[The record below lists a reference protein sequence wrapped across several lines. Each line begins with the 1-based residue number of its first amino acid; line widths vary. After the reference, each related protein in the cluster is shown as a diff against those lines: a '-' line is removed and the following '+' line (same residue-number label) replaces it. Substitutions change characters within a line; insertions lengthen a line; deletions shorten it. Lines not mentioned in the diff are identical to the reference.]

1 MSRLAKS
8 FTRGQII
15 ALALAAHLI
24 MIAIGFSGLGGTPM
38 GDITL
43 YQFWNQQLQSGA
55 IYGITTDWVYP
66 FVDLIFIWLPN
77 LLTGFLDYFSAWIV
91 FSVAID
97 LLAIWALIG
106 WRGQVTESRARAA
119 LLWIAFQF
127 ALGPVGISRLDNL
140 SVAIAVIGVASLLDQ
155 RERLA
160 GAWFAVATW
169 IKVWPVALL
178 LALVSGTKKIS
189 RAVLP
194 AAVVSIG
201 LLLLGIWAGGF
212 HSLSF
217 AFAQNTRGIE
227 FEAPVATWW
236 VWASALKVPDTFI
249 YFDEQI
255 RAVQIHGAL
264 VETFASLSSIALIF
278 ALAITATLALLARK
292 QIKGDAHKAQQVF
305 AWVGLTA
312 TTDLIVFN
320 RVGSPQYIAWMFLP
334 VIFAVAAKLPNWRF
348 AAGLLALVSALS
360 WLIYP
365 IIFDQIWL
373 GNLNAVSVLTIRNL
387 LLVLLLIHANVRLTA
402 LTKTQAE

>member
-1 MSRLAKS
+1 MSALVNS

-24 MIAIGFSGLGGTPM
+24 MIAIGFSGIGTPM

-43 YQFWNQQLQSGA
+43 YQFWNQQLQTGA
-55 IYGITTDWVYP
+55 IYGVNTDWVYP
-66 FVDLIFIWLPN
+66 YVDLLFIWLPN
-77 LLTGFLDYFSAWIV
+77 LLTGFLDYFSAWLF

-97 LLAIWALIG
+97 LLAVWALLG
-106 WRGQVTESRARAA
+106 WRGQVSKPRAQAA
-119 LLWIAFQF
+119 LLWIGLQF

-140 SVAIAVIGVASLLDQ
+140 CVAVAVLGIAAMLNERQRAAGV
-155 RERLA
+155 
-160 GAWFAVATW
+160 WFALATW

-178 LALVSGTKKIS
+178 LALVSSSKKIS
-189 RAVLP
+189 KALLP
-194 AAVVSIG
+194 ASAVSIG
-201 LLLLGIWAGGF
+201 LLIVGIWAGGL

-217 AFAQNTRGIE
+217 ALAQNTRGIE
-227 FEAPVATWW
+227 FEAPLATWW
-236 VWASALKVPDTFI
+236 VWASALKVPNTFI

-255 RAVQIHGAL
+255 RAVQIHVAL
-264 VETFASLSSIALIF
+264 VETFATLSSFALII

-292 QIKGDAHKAQQVF
+292 QIMGNAYKSQQVF
-305 AWVGLTA
+305 AWVALTA

-320 RVGSPQYIAWMFLP
+320 RVGSPQYIAWMFVP
-334 VIFAVAAKLPNWRF
+334 VIYAVAAKLPNWKF
-348 AAGLLALVSALS
+348 AAGLLGLISALT

-373 GNLNAVSVLTIRNL
+373 GNLSAVSVLTIRNL